1 MQSSFSFD
9 TVQLEGS
16 LFVADQ
22 LEKAMRGDAA
32 YQKPED
38 YHIPMGLRL
47 TDEQGRAFQTA
58 MAQWKYFMVADSST
72 TGSIDQRT
80 EAFVLGLLRDA
91 LGYIALHSCEPPQIG
106 ESRYPIG
113 FMACDAVP
121 LIIAPKALSLDTPD
135 SRFVIENSGKRKNS
149 ATQLAQEYLNAR
161 GSGWAIV
168 SNGALLRLLRA
179 SPSLVRPSWLEF
191 DLETIFEESRYA
203 DFCVLYRIMHASR
216 ANGIWEAWRTEG
228 IEQGVRV
235 REGLRIGVTQALI
248 DLGSGFLSYDSEGNQ
263 QLREALFDGSLTK
276 EEYFR
281 ELLRLIYRFLFLF
294 TTEEREILHAS
305 GKNEKTK
312 EKELYER
319 GYSLSRLKD
328 KAIQRSGWNT
338 YPDLWE
344 GCKTVFRCLDRGEP
358 ALDLPALGG
367 LFSQSQCPH
376 LDRAQLA
383 NRNLLSAMLNLR
395 WAVTGNARL
404 PVDYRNIGPEEL
416 GSVYESLL
424 ELVPNIDF
432 ASRSFSFV
440 GIDKEGVLA
449 GNVRK
454 TTGSYYTPEPLVQE
468 LLKTALDP
476 VIDELLKGWSNGLVS
491 SAAAEKSLLGL
502 RMCDPA
508 CGSGHFLLGAGRR
521 IAEKLA
527 LVRSL
532 DGSVL
537 PADYRSAL
545 REVIGHCLYGVD
557 VNPMA
562 VELAKT
568 ALWLEGHEP
577 GKPLSFLDHH
587 IRCGNSLIGVFDVE
601 VLAKGIPDEAY
612 TPLSGDDIAYA
623 KAQKKA
629 NSAERKQGWGELD
642 TLFDEPVEQAE
653 KALVRFHQN
662 LETLDEV
669 DLATVEHKRKLYAE
683 LEASIEYQCIKEAS
697 DLWTGAFFAPK
708 QKGKPAIHTSDV
720 WRALKGSPESA
731 FSEGV
736 LALAQQLS
744 AQHHFFH
751 WKLEFPEV
759 FAKGGF
765 DCVLGNPPW
774 DRIKLQEIEFFA
786 TRDPAIAAA
795 RNAAERTR
803 MIENLQHGD
812 YADKALYNEFISAR
826 RNAEASSL
834 FAHIGAD
841 SGGRY
846 PLSGVGDVNLYALFS
861 ELFLDLREPKNG
873 RAGLI
878 VPSGIA
884 TDDSTKDFFGA
895 ISRKGLLVSLYDFEN
910 RNAIFPDV
918 HRSYKFCLLT
928 MGAALRA
935 DFAFFLTSVEQLA
948 DARRHFSLSPEDF
961 ELLNP
966 NTYTCPVFR
975 SQKDAELA
983 RTIYQRVPVLID
995 DKKRKGPD
1003 SADRGNPWGIH
1014 FLTMFHMANDSALFH
1029 TSSGPGLVPLYE
1041 AKLIH
1046 QFDHRWATYSTTN
1059 VAPGEEP
1066 RCRDLTD
1073 EEKRD
1078 PYLSIQPRYWVEERE
1093 VLARIADAPK
1103 AIIKAWR
1110 AGNID
1115 ELRRALREPGIPRQL
1130 AALADSSDLL
1140 AGVGAWL
1147 ETQSPR
1153 WLMGWRDIT
1162 NATNE
1167 RTVIASVL
1175 PRAGVGH
1182 NLPLLVSSKKEYLR
1196 AAKLANMNC
1205 LTFDFITRT
1214 KLGGTHL
1221 TYSYLKQLP
1230 IIPPDAY
1237 STNDLAFIIPRVFA
1251 LTYTAYDIAG
1261 WAEGLWNSLDT
1272 NTRARVYQRFQRE
1285 SNYYRRMSEPEI
1297 PPSRIA
1303 KDEAAA
1309 FQEPSYLPDSF
1320 FDRPFSTE
1328 FFPPFPW
1335 NPERRAVLRAELD
1348 AYYARLYGLDRD
1360 ELRYILDPKDVM
1372 GKDYPS
1378 ETFRVLKNNEL
1389 KAYGEYRTQRLVLA
1403 AWDALEKGELT

>member
-1 MQSSFSFD
+1 MQASFGFD

-58 MAQWKYFMVADSST
+58 IAQWKHFMAPDSAT
-72 TGSIDQRT
+72 AGNIDQRT
-80 EAFVLGLLRDA
+80 EAFVIGLFRDA
-91 LGYIALHSCEPPQIG
+91 LGYIALHRCEPPQIG
-106 ESRYPIG
+106 ESRYPIS

-121 LIIAPKALSLDTPD
+121 LIIAPKTLSLDTPD
-135 SRFVIENSGKRKNS
+135 SHFVIENSGKRKNS
-149 ATQLAQEYLNAR
+149 PTQLAQEYLNAL

-216 ANGIWEAWRTEG
+216 AAEIWEAWRTEG

-235 REGLRIGVTQALI
+235 REGLRTGVTQALV

-263 QLREALFDGSLTK
+263 QLREALYNGSFTK
-276 EEYFR
+276 EEYFK

-294 TTEEREILHAS
+294 TTEERGILHAS
-305 GKNEKTK
+305 SKNEKII
-312 EKELYER
+312 EKDFYAR

-328 KAIQRSGWNT
+328 KAIQRSGWNA

-344 GCKTVFRCLDRGEP
+344 GCKTIFRCLDRSEP

-376 LDRAQLA
+376 LDRAQLS

-395 WAVTGNARL
+395 WAVAGNSRL
-404 PVDYRNIGPEEL
+404 PVDYKNIGPEEL

-424 ELVPNIDF
+424 ELVPDIDF
-432 ASRSFSFV
+432 VSRSLSFV
-440 GIDKEGVLA
+440 GIDREGAPA

-468 LLKTALDP
+468 LLKTALYP

-491 SAAAEKSLLGL
+491 SAEAEKSLLGL
-502 RMCDPA
+502 KVCDPA

-612 TPLSGDDIAYA
+612 TPLSGDDIACA

-629 NSAERKQGWGELD
+629 NLSEREQGWNNLY
-642 TLFDEPVEQAE
+642 TLFEEPVEQAE
-653 KALVRFHQN
+653 KVLVRFHQN
-662 LETLDEV
+662 LETLDEA
-669 DLATVEHKRKLYAE
+669 DLAAVEHKRKLYAE
-683 LEASIEYQCIKEAS
+683 LATSPEYQCIKEAS

-708 QKGKPAIHTSDV
+708 KQVKPAIHTGDV
-720 WRALKGSPESA
+720 WRALAGSPESE

-774 DRIKLQEIEFFA
+774 DVSQLNEIEFFGA
-786 TRDPAIAAA
+786 RSQEIANLLGENRKRAIA
-795 RNAAERTR
+795 
-803 MIENLQHGD
+803 MLKHDDPILW
-812 YADKALYNEFISAR
+812 NEFSEQKRIFESFNQFVR
-826 RNAEASSL
+826 
-834 FAHIGAD
+834 
-841 SGGRY
+841 
-846 PLSGVGDVNLYALFS
+846 LSERFRLSTKGKTNLYVVFS
-861 ELFLDLREPKNG
+861 ELFLDLHTKHNG

-910 RNAIFPDV
+910 RLRIFPDIDS
-918 HRSYKFCLLT
+918 RIKFCLLS
-928 MGAALRA
+928 MGAACIA
-935 DFAFFLTSVEQLA
+935 DFAFFLTTVEQLG
-948 DARRHFSLSPEDF
+948 DERRHFSLSPEDF

-975 SQKDAELA
+975 SQKDAEIT
-983 RTIYQRVPVLID
+983 RKIYKSVPILIREVNK
-995 DKKRKGPD
+995 DKESHKINPWDIAFRQGLFNMTSD
-1003 SADRGNPWGIH
+1003 SA
-1014 FLTMFHMANDSALFH
+1014 FFH
-1029 TSSGPGLVPLYE
+1029 TSSAPGLMPLYE

-1046 QFDHRWATYSTTN
+1046 QFDHRWATYSTPN

-1078 PYLSIQPRYWVEERE
+1078 PRLSIQPRYWVEERE
-1093 VLARIADAPK
+1093 VFARIADAPK
-1103 AIIKAWR
+1103 AVIKAWR
-1110 AGNID
+1110 NRDIL
-1115 ELRRALREPGIPRQL
+1115 ELRKSLREPGIPQQL

-1140 AGVGAWL
+1140 AAVGAWL
-1147 ETQSPR
+1147 EAKSPR

-1182 NLPLLVSSKKEYLR
+1182 KLPLFVTSKKEYLR
-1196 AAKLANMNC
+1196 ACKLANMNC
-1205 LTFDFITRT
+1205 LAFDFIART
-1214 KLGGTHL
+1214 KLGGTDL

-1230 IIPPDAY
+1230 VLSPEAY
-1237 STNDLAFIIPRVFA
+1237 SPNDLAFIIPRVFA

-1261 WAEGLWNSLDT
+1261 WAEDLWNSLDT
-1272 NTRARVYQRFQRE
+1272 NIRARVYRRSQLE
-1285 SNYYRRMSEPEI
+1285 DNYYRRMSEPEI
-1297 PPSRIA
+1297 HQRGIA
-1303 KDEAAA
+1303 QDEAAA
-1309 FQEPSYLPDSF
+1309 PQEPFYLPDSF
-1320 FDRPFSTE
+1320 FDRSFSTE

-1335 NPERRAVLRAELD
+1335 SPERRAVLRAELD

-1372 GKDYPS
+1372 GADYPS